1 MKRIILSLMLV
12 ITVSAFIYSCASN
25 ESGNDIKELKT
36 EKAVKGDLKITVAA
50 TGVVTPYIEVEVKS
64 KAGGEII
71 SFPFQEGERLE
82 KGKVVVRLDPD
93 TERSRVNQANA
104 DLLVAEARLEKAKI
118 ELKDTELRLNRQR
131 SLFRNKV
138 ISKQD
143 LDSVMLSFEKAGSD
157 VKIAEAE
164 LIRSKENLKEAKDRL
179 EDTEITAP
187 LTGTIL
193 KKYVEEGQV
202 IASTLSSASE
212 GTLIFTMAD
221 LARIY
226 INAMVDETDIG
237 RIRQGQEV
245 SVTADAY
252 QEKVFS
258 GQVLRIAPKGRVE
271 STITVFDVIIEVS
284 DMDKSMLMPM
294 MSANVEVLTKFRE
307 GVLIVPSEAVRTKG
321 GETGVYK
328 LINNTPEWKKAVI
341 GESNGILT
349 EIRNGIEEG
358 DEIVV
363 SGMEGI
369 KENNGSGRGSPIFR
383 RRH

>member
-1 MKRIILSLMLV
+1 MLV

-93 TERSRVNQANA
+93 TEQSRVNQANA

>member
-93 TERSRVNQANA
+93 TEQSRVNQANA